1 VVVRGKDAATQAMLA
16 ESNRYGFDLR
26 TVAVSVPGVVSAL
39 NAGLAAA
46 QGDIMAI
53 TDDDTVPRPDW
64 IQRIELHFRGND
76 ELGGVGGRDWVHHD
90 DKIEDGRAVMVGRV
104 RWYGRV
110 IGNHH
115 LGVGGPREVDVLKGA
130 NMSYRRPAVHEIGFD
145 DRVRGSGA
153 QVHFELALGLA
164 VKRAGWK
171 LIYDPAVAVDHYPAQ
186 RFDDYQRD
194 KPSLQGLQN
203 AVHNETYALLR
214 WLPWWRK
221 PLAFVYGLLVGTRLA
236 PGLMVAGERWVRQ
249 SDREAVGR
257 RFRAS
262 MRGRLDGFR
271 TFCLSGRRARPRGME
286 RA

>member
-1 VVVRGKDAATQAMLA
+1 MLA

>member
-1 VVVRGKDAATQAMLA
+1 MVVRGKDAATQAMLA

>member
-1 VVVRGKDAATQAMLA
+1 M
-16 ESNRYGFDLR
+16 
-26 TVAVSVPGVVSAL
+26 
-39 NAGLAAA
+39 
-46 QGDIMAI
+46 
-53 TDDDTVPRPDW
+53 
-64 IQRIELHFRGND
+64 
-76 ELGGVGGRDWVHHD
+76 
-90 DKIEDGRAVMVGRV
+90 
-104 RWYGRV
+104 
-110 IGNHH
+110 
-115 LGVGGPREVDVLKGA
+115 
-130 NMSYRRPAVHEIGFD
+130 
-145 DRVRGSGA
+145 
-153 QVHFELALGLA
+153 HFELALGLA